1 MCHSFTACCCCCW
14 ASQAYLGRVITRFVL
29 SAPSWERNAVI
40 SPTFSPS
47 GNHQLFSVPFA
58 LIKHLPV
65 ETVTGQPQKKKKK
78 KKRLGKSVSASQIPV
93 GFHMRT
99 ELFWMHRQGVCGD
112 GRRNLGAWF
121 NDVHTLYPCVSGL
134 DLIPLGLHSAPC
146 MIPRKGSAE
155 LLLLNPGTFLPW
167 ANSYLL
173 EILRP
178 KNWTLTPPRNSGKFY
193 SSLIETKSDFFPSRI
208 FFCFIMEKG
217 FPIFLS
223 KRFFLAPAT
232 LLI

>member
-1 MCHSFTACCCCCW
+1 
-14 ASQAYLGRVITRFVL
+14 
-29 SAPSWERNAVI
+29 
-40 SPTFSPS
+40 
-47 GNHQLFSVPFA
+47 
-58 LIKHLPV
+58 
-65 ETVTGQPQKKKKK
+65 
-78 KKRLGKSVSASQIPV
+78 
-93 GFHMRT
+93 MRT

-155 LLLLNPGTFLPW
+155 LLLLLNPGTFLPW

-178 KNWTLTPPRNSGKFY
+178 KNWTLTTQKFWEI
-193 SSLIETKSDFFPSRI
+193 LQFTNWNQVWFFSQQN
-208 FFCFIMEKG
+208 
-217 FPIFLS
+217 IFLFYYG
-223 KRFFLAPAT
+223 KRFSHFSIKKVFPCTSYSPHLDMLILINSNFLNTFNCTSQRGIHLLCPFTPAKV
-232 LLI
+232 

>member
-1 MCHSFTACCCCCW
+1 
-14 ASQAYLGRVITRFVL
+14 
-29 SAPSWERNAVI
+29 
-40 SPTFSPS
+40 
-47 GNHQLFSVPFA
+47 
-58 LIKHLPV
+58 
-65 ETVTGQPQKKKKK
+65 
-78 KKRLGKSVSASQIPV
+78 
-93 GFHMRT
+93 MRT
-99 ELFWMHRQGVCGD
+99 EFFWMHRQGVSGD

-193 SSLIETKSDFFPSRI
+193 SSLIETKSDFFSQQNV
-208 FFCFIMEKG
+208 
-217 FPIFLS
+217 FLFYYE
-223 KRFFLAPAT
+223 KRFSRFSIKKVFPCTSYTPHLDMLILINSNFLNTFNCTSQCGIHLLCPFTPAKV
-232 LLI
+232 